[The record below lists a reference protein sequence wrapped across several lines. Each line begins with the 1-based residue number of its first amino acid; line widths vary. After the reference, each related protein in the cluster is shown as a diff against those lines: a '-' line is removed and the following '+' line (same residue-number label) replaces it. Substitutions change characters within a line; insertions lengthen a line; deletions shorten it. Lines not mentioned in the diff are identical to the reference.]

1 MDTETFVKM
10 KGNFRTRLALDRGCS
25 SLNSLL
31 NLPRVFCSCVLVL
44 FNNDLFNN
52 CIVVVF
58 LSVVCVKRLEVF
70 KKDLSI
76 YILAL
81 SWDFHEQHTS
91 K

>member
-1 MDTETFVKM
+1 M
-10 KGNFRTRLALDRGCS
+10 
-25 SLNSLL
+25 
-31 NLPRVFCSCVLVL
+31 
-44 FNNDLFNN
+44 
-52 CIVVVF
+52 F

-91 K
+91 KWPALEFTKHLALTQKCVYFLFLLVFFIQYFIFTTLLVVKLHLGGVGEEEY